1 VTSPAAGAEGAG
13 QVTGDAV
20 QPDGGSSAKGQGSGS
35 QGAGQQGGQTNGHP
49 AWDQYLKD
57 IPAGLHAAVT
67 PAFQK
72 WDSDMNAK
80 LSQVQQQYAPW
91 QSVIDGGHT
100 PETVSGA
107 LELAQAFQQDPV
119 GVIGELVQWASQ
131 NGHDLSALGG
141 EQGDSGQ
148 GEGELGPSEE
158 DDALPDWAQEMKQSW
173 QQQSELL
180 DLLAQKTIADGEQ
193 AQQEAAVDELE
204 SQLTPLLQQAGINH
218 QGEDA
223 DNDAL
228 DFVFAQLMNGATPE
242 QAVQKWGAFRQA
254 VVGQQASASA
264 PKVLGAGG
272 GLPTQQV
279 DPNTPLS
286 QKDRRALAVESA
298 KRMMAGGAGG

>member
-1 VTSPAAGAEGAG
+1 
-13 QVTGDAV
+13 
-20 QPDGGSSAKGQGSGS
+20 
-35 QGAGQQGGQTNGHP
+35 
-49 AWDQYLKD
+49 
-57 IPAGLHAAVT
+57 
-67 PAFQK
+67 
-72 WDSDMNAK
+72 
-80 LSQVQQQYAPW
+80 
-91 QSVIDGGHT
+91 
-100 PETVSGA
+100 
-107 LELAQAFQQDPV
+107 
-119 GVIGELVQWASQ
+119 
-131 NGHDLSALGG
+131 
-141 EQGDSGQ
+141 
-148 GEGELGPSEE
+148 
-158 DDALPDWAQEMKQSW
+158 
-173 QQQSELL
+173 
-180 DLLAQKTIADGEQ
+180 
-193 AQQEAAVDELE
+193 VDELE